1 MKEIKYDAENKAL
14 GRVSSE
20 VARILMDKDNVNFAP
35 NVVFDGAVE
44 VFNLDKVQL
53 REKKMIASKYYRHS
67 GYIGNLKEST
77 MKELWEKDYR
87 KFFINM
93 VKNMLPDNK
102 LRSIRLKKIK
112 IK

>member
-1 MKEIKYDAENKAL
+1 MKEVKYDATNKAL
-14 GRVSSE
+14 GRISSE
-20 VARILMDKDNVNFAP
+20 IARILMDKDNVNFAP
-35 NVVFDGAVE
+35 NVVFDGTVE
-44 VFNLDKVQL
+44 VLNLEKVQL
-53 REKKMIASKYYRHS
+53 SEKKLVDSKYYRHS

-77 MKELWEKDYR
+77 MKELWEKDYK

-93 VKNMLPDNK
+93 VKNMLPNNK

>member
-1 MKEIKYDAENKAL
+1 MKEIKYDATNKAL

-20 VARILMDKDNVNFAP
+20 IARILMDKDNVNYAP
-35 NVVFDGAVE
+35 NIVFDGTVE
-44 VFNLDKVQL
+44 ISNLDKVQL
-53 REKKMIASKYYRHS
+53 SEKKLADSKYYRHS

-77 MKELWEKDYR
+77 MRELWEKDR
-87 KFFINM
+87 DMFFKNM
-93 VKNMLPDNK
+93 VKNMLPNNK